1 MLDGR
6 LTRRGVLAS
15 TAAGVALTAGCT
27 GMIGSSENPLDPDR
41 VDEGWPIE
49 VGVLAPLTGPLE
61 RIGRQML
68 ESVTVAEAQ
77 VMAADT
83 DFWVDYQIKDT
94 ESDPDRTV
102 EAAEEFLDDG
112 IELFFG
118 PARDESAAQL
128 LDEVLIPQSAVAVTP
143 TAVRGWTDAN
153 VQRSIYSFAPI
164 MPTVAQA
171 LGRLPQL
178 RRDTSLGIIYSD
190 AEYGRSLQLRLEQDI
205 SARGIEITNTVTI
218 DPDEAEDLHTE
229 EILDEAVAGDPDSL
243 IFAVDHG
250 EGTQLLETYYNGD
263 YDIKPNYL
271 ADRLRDPDIP
281 TQIDTELT
289 NSFVVGIQPVYTR
302 GGFAGRVEDYEEG
315 VIAELDV
322 DLAAE
327 ILDRERDGVNLTLDT
342 DTELEPEEL
351 LQPAHL
357 VFDRLFDRFP
367 TNQEL
372 QSYDALVVLVL
383 AGFQVGQG
391 NITGE
396 RVGEA
401 VPRVSDFPGHA
412 RGVQSYGQRD
422 WWEGL
427 DAIGAGTV
435 NAYQGA
441 TGEINWIGL
450 TGLRE
455 EVVMDAVRFA
465 PESETGFEIERPF
478 GVM

>member
-1 MLDGR
+1 MLKER
-6 LTRRGVLAS
+6 VTRRGLLATS
-15 TAAGVALTAGCT
+15 VGGVALTAGC
-27 GMIGSSENPLDPDR
+27 GIIGTSENPLEPDR

-94 ESDPDRTV
+94 ESDPDQTI
-102 EAAEEFLDDG
+102 EAANEFLDDG

-118 PARDESAAQL
+118 PARDESAAKL
-128 LDEVLIPQSAVAVTP
+128 LEEVLIPEEALAVTP

-153 VQRSIYSFAPI
+153 VQHSIYSFAPA

-178 RRDTSLGIIYSD
+178 RRDMSLSIIYSD
-190 AEYGRSLQLRLEQDI
+190 TEYGRSLQERLDQDI
-205 SARGIEITNTVTI
+205 SARGIDVTATVTI
-218 DPDEAEDLHTE
+218 DPDDSDDLPSED
-229 EILDEAVAGDPDSL
+229 ILDEAVADDPDSM

-250 EGTQLLETYYNGD
+250 EGTQLLETYYNGG
-263 YDIKPNYL
+263 YEVRPNYL

-281 TQIDTELT
+281 AQIETELT
-289 NSFVVGIQPVYTR
+289 DSFVVGIQPVYTR
-302 GGFAGRVEDYEEG
+302 GGFAGRVETYEEG
-315 VIAELDV
+315 VIADLDV
-322 DLAAE
+322 DLADE
-327 ILDRERDGVNLTLDT
+327 IIDRERDGVNLTIDS

-357 VFDRLFDRFP
+357 VFERLFDRFP

-383 AGFQVGQG
+383 AGFQVGEG
-391 NITGE
+391 NITGQ

-401 VPRVSDFPGHA
+401 VPRVSDSPGHT

-427 DAIGAGTV
+427 DAIGAGAN
-435 NAYQGA
+435 NAFQGA
-441 TGEINWIGL
+441 TGEINWVGL

-455 EVVMDAVRFA
+455 EVLMDAVRFV

>member
-1 MLDGR
+1 MPDG
-6 LTRRGVLAS
+6 LVTRRGVLA
-15 TAAGVALTAGCT
+15 AGVGVTTLTAGC
-27 GMIGSSENPLDPDR
+27 GIIGTTENPLEVER

-49 VGVLAPLTGPLE
+49 VGVLAPITGPLE

-94 ESDPDRTV
+94 ESDPDRAL
-102 EAAEEFLDDG
+102 EAANEFLDDG

-118 PARDESAAQL
+118 PAQDEAAAVL
-128 LDEVLIPQSAVAVTP
+128 LDEVLMPEEALAVTP

-153 VQRSIYSFAPI
+153 VDYSIYSFAPT

-171 LGRLPQL
+171 LGRMPQL
-178 RRDTSLGIIYSD
+178 RRDTSLAIIYSET
-190 AEYGRSLQLRLEQDI
+190 EYGQSLQERLDQDI
-205 SARGIEITNTVTI
+205 SARGIDVTATVTV
-218 DPDEAEDLHTE
+218 DPQDEDDLPTEDL
-229 EILDEAVAGDPDSL
+229 LDEAVADDPDSL
-243 IFAVDHG
+243 ILAVDHG
-250 EGTQLLETYYNGD
+250 EGTQLLETFYNGD
-263 YDIKPNYL
+263 YEVRPNYL

-281 TQIDTELT
+281 DQIDTELT
-289 NSFVVGIQPVYTR
+289 ESFVVGIQPVYTQ
-302 GGFAGRVEDYEEG
+302 GGFAGRVEEYEEG
-315 VIAELDV
+315 VIAEIEE
-322 DLAAE
+322 DLTEE
-327 ILDRERDGVNLTLDT
+327 IIDRQRDGVNLAIDSDT
-342 DTELEPEEL
+342 DLEAEEI
-351 LQPAHL
+351 LQPVHL
-357 VFDRLFDRFP
+357 VFEQLFDRFP

-372 QSYDALVVLVL
+372 QSYDALVVLIM
-383 AGFQVGQG
+383 AGFQVGEG
-391 NITGE
+391 NITGQ

-401 VPRVSDFPGHA
+401 IPRVSDIPAHTE
-412 RGVQSYGQRD
+412 GVQSYGQRD

-427 DAIGAGTV
+427 DAIGAGAN

-441 TGEINWIGL
+441 TGEVNWVGL

-455 EVVMDAVRFA
+455 EVDMDAVRFE